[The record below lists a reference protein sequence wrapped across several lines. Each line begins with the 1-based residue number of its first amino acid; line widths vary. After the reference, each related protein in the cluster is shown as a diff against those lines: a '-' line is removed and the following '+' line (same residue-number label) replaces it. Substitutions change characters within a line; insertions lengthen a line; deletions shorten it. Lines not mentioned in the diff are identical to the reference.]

1 MYVCV
6 PFACLVPAE
15 PGKEADAVELELQM
29 IVSLC
34 GFCRRN
40 LGSLKERQTLV
51 TTESHL
57 FSSKSGVLNILSAI
71 HG

>member
-6 PFACLVPAE
+6 PFVCLVPAE

-34 GFCRRN
+34 DSADG
-40 LGSLKERQTLV
+40 TW
-51 TTESHL
+51 
-57 FSSKSGVLNILSAI
+57 VL
-71 HG
+71 